1 MVSVVLLGIFTVFV
15 VVLEGI
21 AVTEAFLVDR
31 VFFAVLWVTLR
42 RDTVVV
48 VVELAMYVS
57 VVSAGVVVFD

>member
-1 MVSVVLLGIFTVFV
+1 MVSVVLLGTFTVFV

-21 AVTEAFLVDR
+21 AVTEVFLVDR

>member
-1 MVSVVLLGIFTVFV
+1 MVSVVLLGTFTVFV

-21 AVTEAFLVDR
+21 AVTEVFLVDG

>member
-1 MVSVVLLGIFTVFV
+1 MVSVVLLGTFTVFV

-21 AVTEAFLVDR
+21 AITEVFLVDR
-31 VFFAVLWVTLR
+31 VLFAVLWVTLR